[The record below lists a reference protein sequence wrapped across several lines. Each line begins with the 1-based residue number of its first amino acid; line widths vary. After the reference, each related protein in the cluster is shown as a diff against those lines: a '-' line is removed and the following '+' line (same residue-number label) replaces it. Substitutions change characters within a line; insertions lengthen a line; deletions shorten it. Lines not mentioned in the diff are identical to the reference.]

1 MLLNVDMNEISSVQ
15 FSCTLHVKVMY
26 YMAAQEFT
34 CCVNCNGY
42 FDKIAANSCAW
53 YTLDHKSILMFVCGD
68 QR

>member
-26 YMAAQEFT
+26 YMAARKFT

-42 FDKIAANSCAW
+42 FDKIAASSCAW
-53 YTLDHKSILMFVCGD
+53 YT
-68 QR
+68 